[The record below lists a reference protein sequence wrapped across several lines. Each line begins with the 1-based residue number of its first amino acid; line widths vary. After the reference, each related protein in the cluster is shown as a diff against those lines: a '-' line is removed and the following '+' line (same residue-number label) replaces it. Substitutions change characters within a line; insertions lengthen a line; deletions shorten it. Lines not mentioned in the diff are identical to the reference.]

1 MVLTYSEVF
10 ASLDR
15 AEKILSK
22 QRFIAGSRF
31 TEADLRLF
39 VTLIRFDEVSAQV
52 TRSATQFNDY
62 FCTLCFA
69 LLLSMPWQCP
79 SLSQSC
85 WWPILTWQCRCG
97 WPHGPVGGTF
107 FMLTLPMPMSV
118 VMFVLTCNVSL
129 DMAIRMPRL
138 VDLWI
143 RS

>member
-62 FCTLCFA
+62 FSPCA
-69 LLLSMPWQCP
+69 LPCCCP
-79 SLSQSC
+79 CHGNAPRCHKVAGGQS
-85 WWPILTWQCRCG
+85 
-97 WPHGPVGGTF
+97 
-107 FMLTLPMPMSV
+107 
-118 VMFVLTCNVSL
+118 
-129 DMAIRMPRL
+129 
-138 VDLWI
+138 
-143 RS
+143 